1 MVQIFRSIEMGNLT
15 IDRCFRFL
23 NGEWQTDAFPC
34 SRGILCIIQWL
45 AYIPGMVGY
54 REFKRH
60 AEVVVVAGITLAVLA
75 IRSAFYKM
83 ELLGSLGFA

>member
-15 IDRCFRFL
+15 IDGCFRLL

-54 REFKRH
+54 REWDRYT
-60 AEVVVVAGITLAVLA
+60 EVVVDACIALAVLA
-75 IRSAFYKM
+75 IRSAFYEM
-83 ELLGSLGFA
+83 EFLGSVGFA